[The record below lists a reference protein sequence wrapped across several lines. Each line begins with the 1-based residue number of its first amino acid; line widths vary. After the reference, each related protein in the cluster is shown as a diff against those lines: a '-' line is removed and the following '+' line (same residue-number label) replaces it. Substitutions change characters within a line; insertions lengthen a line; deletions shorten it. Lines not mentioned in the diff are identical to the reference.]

1 MCPVMAHTVSS
12 EKENI
17 YTRKG
22 ERKKEERK
30 EEEEEGGGGIVFQGS
45 SCGAYKTIIEIHE

>member
-30 EEEEEGGGGIVFQGS
+30 EEEEGGGGIVFQGS